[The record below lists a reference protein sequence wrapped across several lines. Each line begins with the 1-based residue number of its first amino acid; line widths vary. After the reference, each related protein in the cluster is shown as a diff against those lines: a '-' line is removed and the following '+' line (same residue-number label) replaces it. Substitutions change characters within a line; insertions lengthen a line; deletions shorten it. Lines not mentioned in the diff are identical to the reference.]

1 MGGGRGDPP
10 RGAHL
15 PPAPP
20 PHLRVPPLPPHFSL
34 VDGVQVGAV
43 TAALVLGVKA
53 AIAHCRGGEGG
64 VGGYSSLVNGVEG
77 GGAQI

>member
-1 MGGGRGDPP
+1 MHISPLRP
-10 RGAHL
+10 L
-15 PPAPP
+15 PTSGCP
-20 PHLRVPPLPPHFSL
+20 PPHFSL